1 MEVREQRG
9 RDGKGGGPDGRASGM
24 QEQRL
29 AASQVRMVWG
39 RYGGPGW
46 GGGRGDDWLEWQTK
60 RKGGCH
66 RMALSQVLLMLSDA
80 H

>member
-46 GGGRGDDWLEWQTK
+46 GGGWRRLAG
-60 RKGGCH
+60 
-66 RMALSQVLLMLSDA
+66 MADKEEGRVSPDGAQSSSVNA
-80 H
+80 Q